1 MIKADFAERRLMMKW
16 KELSGEERYRVVE
29 MARRG
34 EVPVK
39 ELCRTFGVSRQ
50 TLRSAMEKADQA
62 AMEALNPKTPGRKE
76 RPREQVELISVK
88 KEKACLEKELA
99 LWKQKY
105 EIAMTF
111 VDLQRQALDGE
122 PLPGEEEIPRKK
134 KTRRR
139 LKKRKPPTMSGPDRT
154 TTRMAGT
161 GDGGGY
167 GSATEK
173 S

>member
-1 MIKADFAERRLMMKW
+1 MKW
-16 KELSGEERYRVVE
+16 KELSGEERYRVVQ
-29 MARRG
+29 MARKG
-34 EVPVK
+34 EAPIK

-50 TLRSAMEKADQA
+50 TLRSAMEKVDQA

-88 KEKACLEKELA
+88 KEKASLEKELA

-122 PLPGEEEIPRKK
+122 HLPGEEEVPRKK
-134 KTRRR
+134 KKLRR
-139 LKKRKPPTMSGPDRT
+139 LKKRKITRTSGPDR
-154 TTRMAGT
+154 RAAGMAGT
-161 GDGGGY
+161 ADGGGD
-167 GSATEK
+167 GSETAE

>member
-1 MIKADFAERRLMMKW
+1 MKW
-16 KELSGEERYRVVE
+16 KELSGEERYRVVQ
-29 MARRG
+29 MARKG
-34 EVPVK
+34 EVPIK

-50 TLRSAMEKADQA
+50 TLRAAMEKVDQA

-111 VDLQRQALDGE
+111 VDLQRQALPVE
-122 PLPGEEEIPRKK
+122 PLPVEEVPRKK
-134 KTRRR
+134 KKLRR
-139 LKKRKPPTMSGPDRT
+139 LKKRKITRTSGPDRT
-154 TTRMAGT
+154 AAGMAGT
-161 GDGGGY
+161 ADGGGD
-167 GSATEK
+167 GSETAE